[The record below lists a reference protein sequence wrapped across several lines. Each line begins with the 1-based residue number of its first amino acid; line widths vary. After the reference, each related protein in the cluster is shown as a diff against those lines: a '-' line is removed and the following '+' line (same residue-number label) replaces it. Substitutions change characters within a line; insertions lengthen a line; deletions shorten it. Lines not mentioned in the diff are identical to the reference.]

1 MSKSR
6 VAESLCIFGEQNI
19 YSTSR
24 MHGYLTH
31 LVTFISVRPKKN
43 IYRLRNE
50 TSTSHKQNWG
60 SQRALQIVAA
70 FAYAYVVII

>member
-1 MSKSR
+1 MSKLKA
-6 VAESLCIFGEQNI
+6 AESLCMFGEQNI

-24 MHGYLTH
+24 MHAYLTH
-31 LVTFISVRPKKN
+31 LVTFISVRPKKT
-43 IYRLRNE
+43 YRLRKE
-50 TSTSHKQNWG
+50 TSTSYKKKWS